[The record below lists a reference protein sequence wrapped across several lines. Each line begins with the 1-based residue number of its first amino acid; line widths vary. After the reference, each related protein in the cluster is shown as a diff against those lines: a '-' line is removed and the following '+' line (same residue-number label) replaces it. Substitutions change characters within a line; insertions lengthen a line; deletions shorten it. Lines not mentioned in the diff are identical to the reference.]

1 MKVTYVLPA
10 VVVAAVALGA
20 QAPAPGGPDQAYQ
33 AIRSGDQARI
43 AAIAGNASE
52 INAPERRGGATPLM
66 QAAAFGSL
74 EAMRLLI
81 DKGADVNARSS
92 AGATALMWA
101 VADLAKVRLLIDRGA
116 DVNAVS
122 ESGRT
127 ALHLAAMS
135 DNSAPIVQ
143 LLRSRG
149 AKADAVDKE
158 GMTTLLAAAIGN
170 DTATI
175 RQFVDAGVNVN
186 TPGVLGQT
194 PLLVTAS
201 LGNLEATRL
210 LLSKGANVNAVS
222 GPPEQKVQ
230 NGIIDL
236 GLFTPLIFA
245 SSLGPVDLVKAL
257 LDAGANINAQ
267 ESRGMT
273 PLMYSVTTDHGDVE
287 IAKLLIARG
296 ANVNLK
302 STAGETAADWAR
314 KSGSAPLIS
323 LLRGAGGTVTPMAA
337 HSIPP
342 AAPTEVRPAVERSIA
357 LLEKSSGTFFVNS
370 ACGAC
375 HAQNVT
381 DMAVGAAR
389 SAGLPVDTKGAAQR
403 SAGAS
408 AAFAATATRLL
419 ERFDGPALDILMY
432 TLSGFASAGHAP
444 DRATDALVFNIAA
457 QQTREGHWHI
467 GGISR
472 PPIEDGDYTRTALGV
487 RALTVYGIPGRAA
500 EMRRRAD
507 KAVEWLKKQQP
518 STAEDRSFRLLG
530 LAWGNADQATR
541 RRAAADIIAQQ
552 RADGG
557 WGQRSEMATDAYAT
571 GLSMYALQ
579 ASGSASPDDPAM
591 KRGAAYLLS
600 TQRADGSWFVA
611 SRSPKFQPYFEGGFP
626 YGQDQWISS
635 MATGWATAALAGG
648 VRSGNAN

>member
-1 MKVTYVLPA
+1 MKDRDMTSGMARILVGA
-10 VVVAAVALGA
+10 VVASVTLVAQTPV
-20 QAPAPGGPDQAYQ
+20 PGTSDQTYQ

-52 INAPERRGGATPLM
+52 INAQERRGGATPLM

-74 EAMRLLI
+74 DAMRLLL
-81 DKGADVNARSS
+81 DKGANVNARSS

-101 VADLAKVRLLIDRGA
+101 VADLAKVRLLVDRGA

-158 GMTTLLAAAIGN
+158 GMTTLLAATIGN

-175 RQFVDAGVNVN
+175 RQLVDAGVNVN
-186 TPGVLGQT
+186 DAGVPGSD
-194 PLLVTAS
+194 TAAR
-201 LGNLEATRL
+201 LRPAMGNLEATRL

-222 GPPEQKVQ
+222 GPPDQKVQ

-273 PLMYSVTTDHGDVE
+273 PLMYAVTTDHGDVE

-323 LLRGAGGTVTPMAA
+323 LLQGAGGTVTPMAA

-342 AAPTEVRPAVERSIA
+342 AAPTAVRPAVERSIA

-500 EMRRRAD
+500 EMRQRAD
-507 KAVEWLKKQQP
+507 KAVAWLKKQQP
-518 STAEDRSFRLLG
+518 TTAEDRSFRLLG

-541 RRAAADIIAQQ
+541 RRAAADIIAHQ
-552 RADGG
+552 R
-557 WGQRSEMATDAYAT
+557 R
-571 GLSMYALQ
+571 
-579 ASGSASPDDPAM
+579 
-591 KRGAAYLLS
+591 
-600 TQRADGSWFVA
+600 
-611 SRSPKFQPYFEGGFP
+611 
-626 YGQDQWISS
+626 
-635 MATGWATAALAGG
+635 
-648 VRSGNAN
+648 